1 LLDNLKK
8 IVDSQL
14 KKINLKGKS
23 KVLYILGAVVLGL
36 LVYFFRSVFVAAWV
50 NGSPISRIAIIKQ
63 LESQAGKQTLD
74 SLIDKTLILQEA
86 KKSGVTISSQ
96 TLSDE
101 VKKIEES
108 LKAQGLELDSAL
120 KERGQTRSDLNEQIR
135 IQKIIEIILGK
146 NITVT
151 EEELKTYFDSNKE
164 AFAQGAKFEEVKA
177 QIGEQVI
184 QSKLFSEYQKWIVDL
199 RNKAKVYYFV
209 NY

>member
-1 LLDNLKK
+1 MLDNLKK

>member
-1 LLDNLKK
+1 M
-8 IVDSQL
+8 
-14 KKINLKGKS
+14 
-23 KVLYILGAVVLGL
+23 
-36 LVYFFRSVFVAAWV
+36 
-50 NGSPISRIAIIKQ
+50 
-63 LESQAGKQTLD
+63 D

>member
-1 LLDNLKK
+1 MLDNLKK

-120 KERGQTRSDLNEQIR
+120 KQRGQTRSDLNEQIR